1 MRRPKGFGKTY
12 FSLSAILAYS
22 VASTMHSQISAFTS
36 SICHIYSNEEEELED
51 DDPPYKLLELHHF
64 HNDFKACQCSCFFNH
79 LAHIMLHI
87 HHYIPRCPYY
97 TTYFAF
103 RRTGVHPPYYSFLK

>member
-1 MRRPKGFGKTY
+1 MRTPKGFGKTY
-12 FSLSAILAYS
+12 FSLSSILAHS
-22 VASTMHSQISAFTS
+22 VERTLTSQISAVTS
-36 SICHIYSNEEEELED
+36 LVNCRFSHKDELEEA
-51 DDPPYKLLELHHF
+51 DPPPEILDNHTF
-64 HNDFKACQCSCFFNH
+64 HNDFKPCLCSCYFNH

-103 RRTGVHPPYYSFLK
+103 RRTGVHPPFLLSYIK

>member
-1 MRRPKGFGKTY
+1 MKTPKGFGKTY
-12 FSLSAILAYS
+12 FSLSSILAHS
-22 VASTMHSQISAFTS
+22 VQSTMHSQISAFTS
-36 SICHIYSNEEEELED
+36 LVNCRFSHEEESDE
-51 DDPPYKLLELHHF
+51 DDPPCELLELHPF
-64 HNDFKACQCSCFFNH
+64 HNDFKPCLCSCFFNH

-103 RRTGVHPPYYSFLK
+103 RRTGVHPPQHSFLK

>member
-1 MRRPKGFGKTY
+1 MKRPKGFGKTY
-12 FSLSAILAYS
+12 FSLSSILAYS

-36 SICHIYSNEEEELED
+36 FLNSRFSHEEESDD
-51 DDPPYKLLELHHF
+51 DDPPLCKELLELHHF
-64 HNDFKACQCSCFFNH
+64 QNDFKPCLCSCFFNH

-103 RRTGVHPPYYSFLK
+103 RRTGVHPPYYSF

>member
-1 MRRPKGFGKTY
+1 VKTLKGFGKTY
-12 FSLSAILAYS
+12 FSLSSILAHS
-22 VASTMHSQISAFTS
+22 VARTQQSQISALTAFVNCRFS
-36 SICHIYSNEEEELED
+36 HEKELEED
-51 DDPPYKLLELHHF
+51 ESPPEILELHTF
-64 HNDFKACQCSCFFNH
+64 NNDFNPCFCSCFFNH

-103 RRTGVHPPYYSFLK
+103 RRTGVHPPLLSI

>member
-1 MRRPKGFGKTY
+1 VKRPKGFGKTY
-12 FSLSAILAYS
+12 FSLSSILAYS
-22 VASTMHSQISAFTS
+22 VARTMNAQISAVTALVSCRFS
-36 SICHIYSNEEEELED
+36 HEDEIEE
-51 DDPPYKLLELHHF
+51 DDPPNEILELHTF
-64 HNDFKACQCSCFFNH
+64 HNDFKPCLCSCYFNH

-103 RRTGVHPPYYSFLK
+103 RRTGVHPPILSFHKL

>member
-1 MRRPKGFGKTY
+1 MKTLKGFGKTY
-12 FSLSAILAYS
+12 FSLSSILAHS
-22 VASTMHSQISAFTS
+22 VARTQQSQISALTAFVNCRFS
-36 SICHIYSNEEEELED
+36 HEKELEED
-51 DDPPYKLLELHHF
+51 ESPPEILELHTF
-64 HNDFKACQCSCFFNH
+64 NNDFKPCFCSCFFNH

-103 RRTGVHPPYYSFLK
+103 RRTGVHPPLLSI

>member
-1 MRRPKGFGKTY
+1 VKRPKGFGKTY
-12 FSLSAILAYS
+12 FSLSSILAYS
-22 VASTMHSQISAFTS
+22 IARTQQSQISALTAFVNCLFS
-36 SICHIYSNEEEELED
+36 HEKELEED
-51 DDPPYKLLELHHF
+51 EPPPKILELHTF
-64 HNDFKACQCSCFFNH
+64 NNDFKPCLCSSYFNH

-103 RRTGVHPPYYSFLK
+103 RRTGVHPPFLSI

>member
-22 VASTMHSQISAFTS
+22 VTSTMHSQISAFTS
-36 SICHIYSNEEEELED
+36 SICGIYSKEEEEIKD

-64 HNDFKACQCSCFFNH
+64 HNDFKPCQCSCFFNH
-79 LAHIMLHI
+79 LAQIMLHI

-103 RRTGVHPPYYSFLK
+103 RRTGVHPPYYSL

>member
-22 VASTMHSQISAFTS
+22 VESTMHSQISSFTS
-36 SICHIYSNEEEELED
+36 FVNRRFSHDEQLNE
-51 DDPPYKLLELHHF
+51 DDPPPCELLELHHF
-64 HNDFKACQCSCFFNH
+64 HNDFKPCLCSCIFNH
-79 LAHIMLHI
+79 LAQIMLHI

-103 RRTGVHPPYYSFLK
+103 RRTGVHPPHYSFLK

>member
-1 MRRPKGFGKTY
+1 MKRVVKGFKQSYISLLSNLSYCFAPIQKLQKTPLIA
-12 FSLSAILAYS
+12 F
-22 VASTMHSQISAFTS
+22 VHSYYIIKE
-36 SICHIYSNEEEELED
+36 SICIKDLDFHN
-51 DDPPYKLLELHHF
+51 F
-64 HNDFKACQCSCFFNH
+64 HNDFKPCLCSCYFNH

-103 RRTGVHPPYYSFLK
+103 RRTGVHPPSISFL

>member
-1 MRRPKGFGKTY
+1 VKTLKGFGKTY
-12 FSLSAILAYS
+12 FSLSSILAHS
-22 VASTMHSQISAFTS
+22 VARTQQSQISALTAFVNCRFS
-36 SICHIYSNEEEELED
+36 HEKELEED
-51 DDPPYKLLELHHF
+51 ESPPEILELH
-64 HNDFKACQCSCFFNH
+64 DFKPCFCSCFFNH

-103 RRTGVHPPYYSFLK
+103 RRTGVHPPLLSI